1 MFSNEM
7 WSIVGP
13 ALVVG
18 LMIAITHAPLG
29 IEVVK
34 RGIIFIDLAVAQ
46 IAGLGLIAA
55 EVLIEDPSLVLI
67 QLIALGSAVLA
78 GTFFRKVEI
87 YMPDQQEAVIGVA
100 FILAASL
107 SLILIANSPHGGDDI
122 QHLLAGELLFVTW
135 KQVMFH
141 GAVYALILTVW
152 FLRPAQ
158 RTGISFY
165 LLFALTIT
173 SSVQLVGVYVVFAS
187 LILPAL
193 AAVGAKRPYLV
204 SWFCGISSILVGMVL
219 TLITDYPAG
228 PVIVVAFV
236 LMTIFW
242 VAGTKHFS
250 RR

>member
-100 FILAASL
+100 FI
-107 SLILIANSPHGGDDI
+107 P
-122 QHLLAGELLFVTW
+122 
-135 KQVMFH
+135 
-141 GAVYALILTVW
+141 
-152 FLRPAQ
+152 
-158 RTGISFY
+158 
-165 LLFALTIT
+165 
-173 SSVQLVGVYVVFAS
+173 
-187 LILPAL
+187 
-193 AAVGAKRPYLV
+193 
-204 SWFCGISSILVGMVL
+204 
-219 TLITDYPAG
+219 
-228 PVIVVAFV
+228 
-236 LMTIFW
+236 
-242 VAGTKHFS
+242 
-250 RR
+250 